1 MFNPTIGEK
10 MKTVL
15 PFVIAILQLVW
26 VCSIGDAW
34 YDSLW
39 MMGVFG
45 LLPMAI
51 GAWLNEV
58 FENNE

>member
-1 MFNPTIGEK
+1 